1 MKKRLIMIS
10 MISLILIMGVFTLT
24 GCGDGNEDTKN
35 SKSTNT
41 AVYNDNNQE
50 DKNIVKIG
58 DEKFK
63 LKSEANI
70 QNCYFLENYV
80 DFQTDTIGDIK
91 KMTYKP
97 NGKLAFEVRVM
108 GDDGRSIEE
117 LKALITTKYK
127 CQEQSKEINGNKYVY
142 FEYNAEDGV
151 KVHHYI
157 FVYSGK
163 AYSIGFF
170 LGENPGNIEEVF
182 MNNVSFK

>member
-1 MKKRLIMIS
+1 
-10 MISLILIMGVFTLT
+10 
-24 GCGDGNEDTKN
+24 
-35 SKSTNT
+35 
-41 AVYNDNNQE
+41 
-50 DKNIVKIG
+50 
-58 DEKFK
+58 
-63 LKSEANI
+63 
-70 QNCYFLENYV
+70 
-80 DFQTDTIGDIK
+80 
-91 KMTYKP
+91 MTYKP

-157 FVYSGK
+157 FVYRGK